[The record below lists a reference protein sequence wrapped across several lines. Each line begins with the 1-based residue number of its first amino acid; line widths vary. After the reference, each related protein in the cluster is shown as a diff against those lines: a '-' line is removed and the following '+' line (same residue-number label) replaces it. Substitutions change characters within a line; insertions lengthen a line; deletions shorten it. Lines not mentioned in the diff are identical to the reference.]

1 MKVLKFTGLVLLI
14 IWGTTRVMAQAPM
27 RVKLSNP
34 AKPYKLNVE
43 LVFGA
48 IRISAYEGKEILI
61 DADVQPFPEKNQEP
75 APAGM
80 KRLSKPESMSV
91 IAQENNNEV
100 NVSDHS
106 GKWVNLT
113 IKVPANAASIRL
125 KTTRGDI
132 NVNDISSAFEIQS
145 SVGAIN
151 VLNVSGSVVANT
163 ARGKLL
169 VTFKAIDPKAAMAFS
184 TFVGDVDITFPA
196 SLRANLKIRSE
207 VGQVFSDFDM
217 ADDPSH
223 PKAAASEKNGKY
235 QLTNDDWIYGKVA
248 GGGPEIL
255 LKNTRGNIYIHKAK

>member
-14 IWGTTRVMAQAPM
+14 IWGTARVMAQAPM

-43 LVFGA
+43 LVLGT
-48 IRISAYEGKEILI
+48 IRISAYSGKEILI
-61 DADVQPFPEKNQEP
+61 DADVQPPEKSQEA

-80 KRLSKPESMSV
+80 KRLSKPEATSLT
-91 IAQENNNEV
+91 AQENNNEV
-100 NVSDHS
+100 NVSDRS
-106 GKWVNLT
+106 GKLVNLT

-132 NVNDISSAFEIQS
+132 NVDDISSAFEIQS
-145 SVGAIN
+145 NVGAIN

-163 ARGKLL
+163 DRGKLL

-196 SLRANLKIRSE
+196 GLRANLKIKTE
-207 VGQVFSDFDM
+207 VGQAFSDFDM

-223 PKAAASEKNGKY
+223 SKPAPSEKNGKY
-235 QLTNDDWIYGKVA
+235 QLTNDGWIYGKVA

-255 LKNTRGNIYIHKAK
+255 LKNTRGNIYIHRAK